1 MSILAISLN
10 NVYEWIILILVYVGI
25 FSRMFPPIVLSLF
38 PIPAIFWL
46 IKNIIYSVS
55 CRCVGVPTQD

>member
-38 PIPAIFWL
+38 PIPVLLWL